1 MWITH
6 GSLVHVKSNLK
17 SNSLPLFTLSP
28 ERWTGGPLLWAAVRS
43 ECLTETT
50 ALALN
55 KCFMSSLQLQQQW
68 PHPRHHTQTGL
79 CLWQTPMAALRLRFQ
94 VVAVFPRGF
103 NYITSRSH
111 IRGGEMD
118 KKMMEKGGWRDW
130 VREPDQPRV
139 TVTASAFLI
148 SRSAPKQSHFFG
160 DTLKAL
166 LQRCAR
172 SSGATN
178 WPETEPFPHTG
189 RPLLCN
195 VRKPFLA
202 RSGKTSSFQSE
213 SACVQ
218 NS

>member
-1 MWITH
+1 MNNSGKSGPCEIQPQVKLPAFVYTFPWEVDWRTLTLSGCEVRVFDRNNSSGIKQVLYVLTATAATVATSKTPHTNRSLSLADSH
-6 GSLVHVKSNLK
+6 GSSATQIP
-17 SNSLPLFTLSP
+17 SCCSFST
-28 ERWTGGPLLWAAVRS
+28 W
-43 ECLTETT
+43 
-50 ALALN
+50 
-55 KCFMSSLQLQQQW
+55 LQL
-68 PHPRHHTQTGL
+68 HH
-79 CLWQTPMAALRLRFQ
+79 FQ
-94 VVAVFPRGF
+94 KSHQRRG
-103 NYITSRSH
+103 N
-111 IRGGEMD
+111 GQ
-118 KKMMEKGGWRDW
+118 KMMEKGGWRDW